1 MRKTC
6 EVLLMAGLVLLLV
19 GCSALPGGESPTA
32 TSEAAQPTQPVPG
45 ASMPTAAIPS
55 PGVEVSTAAALVN
68 GQEISMAAFQKLF
81 FQFKVALTDQGFDL
95 TADEGKAALAQ
106 VRVQVLDSLIELA
119 LVEQAAA
126 RMGITVSDE
135 EVSTR
140 VQETVAAGGG
150 EEKFQTWLQ
159 ENGITE
165 EEFSDQLRS
174 EMITEAVIQQITGA
188 VSDKAEQVRARH
200 ILVGTEQEAN
210 EVLQRLQAGEDFA
223 VVAQQM
229 SEDEVTRAD
238 GGDLGFFPKGML
250 SVPSEVE
257 EAAFAL
263 QPGQI
268 SGIVRSPYGY
278 HVIQV
283 VERQAERPLAP
294 EVYQA
299 MKQKAF
305 DQWLQ
310 EQRATADIEFLIP
323 ME

>member
-1 MRKTC
+1 MKKTSQVMLVVGLA
-6 EVLLMAGLVLLLV
+6 VLLAG
-19 GCSALPGGESPTA
+19 CNALTGGESPTP
-32 TSEAAQPTQPVPG
+32 TSGAAQPTQAG
-45 ASMPTAAIPS
+45 TEASMPTAALPS
-55 PGVEVSTAAALVN
+55 PGVEVSTAAARVN
-68 GQEISMAAFQKLF
+68 GQDISMAAFQKLF

-95 TADEGKAALAQ
+95 TTDEGKAALAQ
-106 VRVQVLDSLIELA
+106 VRAQVLDSLIELA

-135 EVSTR
+135 QVTAR

-150 EEKFQTWLQ
+150 QEKFQAWLQ

-165 EEFSDQLRS
+165 EEFASQLRS
-174 EMITEAVIQQITGA
+174 EMITEAVIQQITGE

-200 ILVGTEQEAN
+200 ILVGSEQKAN

-263 QPGQI
+263 QPGRI
-268 SGIVRSPYGY
+268 SSIVRSPYGY
-278 HVIQV
+278 HIIQV